1 MQPVQFLKL
10 KQKLPNFG
18 NFQMEEEICRLQ
30 YSSAIYI
37 QSVKIIILIFYW
49 VSIFEFFVNGEWEMG
64 R

>member
-1 MQPVQFLKL
+1 
-10 KQKLPNFG
+10 
-18 NFQMEEEICRLQ
+18 MEEEICRLQ